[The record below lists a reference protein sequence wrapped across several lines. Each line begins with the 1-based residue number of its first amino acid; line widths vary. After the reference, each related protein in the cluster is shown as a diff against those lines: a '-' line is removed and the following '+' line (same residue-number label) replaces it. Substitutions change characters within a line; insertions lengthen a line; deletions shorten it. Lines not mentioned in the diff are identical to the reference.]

1 MPFVLPVSCL
11 GRYCLC
17 MSGSFPRTGRRFTVG
32 LVCLIVVA
40 ACSGDG
46 DSGDPE
52 SLEPTAAV
60 AEDASSQAEEQIRTV
75 FGQFMAAVVEAQN
88 GATDDPAAL
97 FDGLAIPETIEY
109 NVGAVRRYERQGL
122 VRVGEPV
129 ISDVNVQV
137 VSDSGVVSACMDES
151 DWPAEVN
158 GETVPLPEE
167 QLEPHPIVYEVVNS
181 DGTWLIGDPIE
192 PGGTITC

>member
-1 MPFVLPVSCL
+1 MAFVLPLSWL
-11 GRYCLC
+11 DRYCPC
-17 MSGSFPRTGRRFTVG
+17 MSGSFPRAGRRFTVG
-32 LVCLIVVA
+32 LACIAAVT

-46 DSGDPE
+46 DAVEPAAP
-52 SLEPTAAV
+52 EPTATVTENTA
-60 AEDASSQAEEQIRTV
+60 SQAEEEIRTV
-75 FGQFMAAVVEAQN
+75 FERFMDAVVEAQS
-88 GATDDPAAL
+88 GRSDDPAAL
-97 FDGLAIPETIEY
+97 FEGLAIDATIEY
-109 NVGAVRRYERQGL
+109 NAGVVRRYERQGL

-151 DWPAEVN
+151 NWPAQVD

-167 QLEPHPIVYEVVNS
+167 QLEPHPVVYEVVES
-181 DGTWLIGDPIE
+181 DGSWLIGDAIE